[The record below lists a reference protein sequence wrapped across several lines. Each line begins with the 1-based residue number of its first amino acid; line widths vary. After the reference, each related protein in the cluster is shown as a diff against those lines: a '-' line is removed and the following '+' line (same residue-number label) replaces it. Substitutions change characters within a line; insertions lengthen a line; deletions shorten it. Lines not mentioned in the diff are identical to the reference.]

1 MGQRRILGIAAI
13 LTAVLFCVVVASR
26 WGKLSHESIS
36 ADATQHSAIEPRV
49 ASITPAGTD
58 LLIGI
63 GAADHLVGI
72 SNYDD
77 AREGT
82 AGKPKVGDYQ
92 TIDWEKIA
100 VVQPQ
105 VLVIQY
111 ADDRVPPGVAQRC
124 DDLGIKLV
132 NLKLDSLAD
141 VDREMIALADAV
153 GEKSRGEIAA
163 DALKLR
169 LQSVSDRVAGK
180 PPVKAII
187 VTSDTGLNLAGPGE
201 FLDELLTIAGGQNA
215 AAGTGKPYPS
225 VDREMLLQM
234 SPDVII
240 QLIPDG
246 DKSPQL
252 LAAAKQFWDG
262 LPDLPA
268 VKNHRVYVL
277 TDWYALQPGFRVGDL
292 AAEFADRLHPET
304 AIGARNLSAVTN
316 PMTSAPI
323 TSPAMPSVPTLS
335 IPSASPSTSLPT
347 TSIPATSTPPTSP
360 ANLHPETQL

>member
-1 MGQRRILGIAAI
+1 
-13 LTAVLFCVVVASR
+13 LFCVVVASR
-26 WGKLSHESIS
+26 WGKLSHESNS
-36 ADATQHSAIEPRV
+36 ADATQIVAVAPRI

-63 GAADHLVGI
+63 GAADHIVGV

-77 AREGT
+77 DREGT

-100 VVQPQ
+100 ALQPQ

-111 ADDRVPPGVAQRC
+111 ADDRIPPGVAQRC

-132 NLKLDSLAD
+132 NVKLDSLTD
-141 VDREMIALADAV
+141 INREMIALADAV
-153 GEKSRGEIAA
+153 GEKWRGEIAA
-163 DALKLR
+163 DALKSR
-169 LQSVSDRVAGK
+169 LQSVRDRVAGE
-180 PPVKAII
+180 PPVRAII
-187 VTSDTGLNLAGPGE
+187 VTSDDGSDLAGPGE
-201 FLDELLTIAGGQNA
+201 FLDELLTTAGGQNA

-225 VDREMLLQM
+225 VDREMLVQM
-234 SPDVII
+234 APDAII

-292 AAEFADRLHPET
+292 AGEFADRLHPET
-304 AIGARNLSAVTN
+304 AGPGENISGATIPLTAR
-316 PMTSAPI
+316 
-323 TSPAMPSVPTLS
+323 PATL
-335 IPSASPSTSLPT
+335 IPPASLPT
-347 TSIPATSTPPTSP
+347 IPTTSP
-360 ANLHPETQL
+360 ANLHTETQP